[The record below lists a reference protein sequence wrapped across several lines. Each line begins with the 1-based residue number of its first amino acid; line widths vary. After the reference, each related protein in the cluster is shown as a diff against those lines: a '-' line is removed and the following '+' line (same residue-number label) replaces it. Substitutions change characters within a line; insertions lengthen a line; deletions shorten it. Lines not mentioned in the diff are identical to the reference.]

1 MFGKLLKND
10 LKAQWHSVSTI
21 YLVSFVIAAVAECGA
36 LFSKSQTTAALS
48 GFLVI
53 LVFAFTSL
61 VSLIAVAMMFSNTLF
76 GRAGYLTLTLPV
88 KTGSLIRS
96 KTLSGLIWI
105 FVSYALL
112 IGSMLLWVEQVQN
125 ILGDSVTSS
134 AEDLLALLGIPSIFT
149 MVLTLVVMCISF
161 AAVILLLVQCL
172 YLAISLSNVSP
183 LSKLG
188 NFGAVV
194 MFFVIFGVVYSLTVK
209 AGGLWKFGVVISDS
223 AMLFTNDVEA
233 AGGSGFKVELF
244 GTVLRAAAAIGL
256 HYPITAI
263 VKNKVNIK

>member
-21 YLVSFVIAAVAECGA
+21 YLVSFVIAVVAECA
-36 LFSKSQTTAALS
+36 VLFTKSQMLSAL
-48 GFLVI
+48 GGVLVI

-105 FVSYALL
+105 FVSYGLL
-112 IGSMLLWVEQVQN
+112 IGSMLLWVQQVQDVLGEQV
-125 ILGDSVTSS
+125 TES
-134 AEDLLALLGIPSIFT
+134 AESILALFGIPSVF
-149 MVLTLVVMCISF
+149 TLVITLVIMCISF
-161 AAVILLLVQCL
+161 IAVILLLVQSL

-194 MFFVIFGVVYSLTVK
+194 MFFAIFGVIYSLTVK
-209 AGGLWKFGVVISDS
+209 IGNLWSFGVVVTDS
-223 AMLFTNDVEA
+223 ALTFTNNLENVE
-233 AGGSGFKVELF
+233 GSGLKVALF
-244 GTVLRAAAAIGL
+244 GTVLRAACAVGL

>member
-10 LKAQWHSVSTI
+10 IKAQWHSVSTI
-21 YLVSFVIAAVAECGA
+21 YLVSFVIAAVAECAA
-36 LFSKSQTTAALS
+36 LFSKSQVTTALA
-48 GFLVI
+48 GVLVM

-96 KTLSGLIWI
+96 KTVSGLIWI
-105 FVSYALL
+105 FVSYGLL
-112 IGSMLLWVEQVQN
+112 IGSMLLWVKQVKDV
-125 ILGDSVTSS
+125 LGEDVTAS
-134 AEDLLALLGIPSIFT
+134 AESILALFGIPSIFT
-149 MVLTLVVMCISF
+149 MVVTLVIMCISF
-161 AAVILLLVQCL
+161 IAVILLLVQCL

-183 LSKLG
+183 ISKLG

-209 AGGLWKFGVVISDS
+209 IGGLWDFGVVVTDS
-223 AMLFTNDVEA
+223 SMMFTNSVEA
-233 AGGSGFKVELF
+233 AGGSGLKVELF
-244 GTVLRAAAAIGL
+244 GTVLRAAAAVGL